1 MVEVVRKPLDKDTIL
16 LVSRDA
22 CHSDEHLHYA
32 IFLIVGECYLKVFE
46 DVYEES
52 LKVKLSRWEREGR
65 ELEVE
70 EDAFFEHFDEF
81 RKAKGGGDLVE

>member
-1 MVEVVRKPLDKDTIL
+1 
-16 LVSRDA
+16 
-22 CHSDEHLHYA
+22 
-32 IFLIVGECYLKVFE
+32 VFE